1 MRYPGIIKREAN
13 NFQSN
18 ISKQHDDITM
28 TYENIIMNRF
38 KQKMNM
44 PIQIIHKND
53 NKQQLYDQNH

>member
-1 MRYPGIIKREAN
+1 MKYPGIIKREAN

-18 ISKQHDDITM
+18 ISKQHDDTTM
-28 TYENIIMNRF
+28 TYENIIMNLF

-44 PIQIIHKND
+44 PIQIIHTND